1 MTTLIGNDE
10 VSPGRWAVP
19 VVTKADI
26 RHIVSLW
33 TGVPVHELSTD
44 ETDKLLRMEEVLAT
58 LDHLG
63 VDPVGDFFIS

>member
-33 TGVPVHELSTD
+33 TD